1 VIAVNIK
8 GGSDNNIFG
17 AHWTIFAGPHGI
29 DLAKRKQWS
38 SVISTCA
45 AHPLVKIQIH
55 RKGGVADTT
64 IAIVRKSGAEDRGR
78 VKRIEIE
85 SKLNESRNWILA
97 EYMKLSDEQ
106 LHRPLTESE
115 HDPDNVWNALDHL
128 GHLALV
134 ERNFVGMIRRHLSG
148 HENPVGLLADDDG
161 APRTRQQ
168 IMASVHA
175 MTDRYQRDHHSDS
188 LSRVVALTAAAR
200 SESLKLLSELSDE
213 QLGQRLEGAP
223 WADGTLGGVI
233 GTNAE
238 HARLHWK
245 WVTEAGLLYVEWSF
259 ASDKD
264 VRCGLN
270 ALDRECCYLTCGCG
284 LQSVE
289 GFSNELR

>member
-1 VIAVNIK
+1 
-8 GGSDNNIFG
+8 
-17 AHWTIFAGPHGI
+17 
-29 DLAKRKQWS
+29 
-38 SVISTCA
+38 
-45 AHPLVKIQIH
+45 LVKISIH
-55 RKGGVADTT
+55 RKGSVTDTT
-64 IAIVRKSGAEDRGR
+64 NAIVRKSGSEDRGR
-78 VKRIEIE
+78 VKRIDIE
-85 SKLNESRNWILA
+85 SKLNESRNSILA

-115 HDPDNVWNALDHL
+115 HDPGNVWNALDHL

-134 ERNFVGMIRRHLSG
+134 ERNFVGMIGRHLSG

-161 APRTRQQ
+161 APRTRQH

-233 GTNAE
+233 GTNAD

-245 WVTEAGLLYVEWSF
+245 WVTEAGLLHENGPRVE
-259 ASDKD
+259 
-264 VRCGLN
+264 
-270 ALDRECCYLTCGCG
+270 
-284 LQSVE
+284 
-289 GFSNELR
+289 